1 MQIMFDT
8 DNNKDV
14 EMLAA
19 LVSVLGGPGVT
30 RTQVKTPPRSGKSTT
45 AEKAAAAAPEPDPVV
60 EEEAPAED
68 GGATMDDAVKLAT
81 ELVSAGKAAEVKA
94 ALTDLGAKR
103 VSELSGGAIGEFI
116 SRLS

>member
-1 MQIMFDT
+1 MQITIDT

-30 RTQVKTPPRSGKSTT
+30 QVKRTPAKKT
-45 AEKAAAAAPEPDPVV
+45 AASAVPEVAETAPEPDPVV
-60 EEEAPAED
+60 EEEALAED
-68 GGATMDDAVKLAT
+68 GGVTMDDAVKLAI
-81 ELVSAGKAAEVKA
+81 ELVSAGKANDVKA

>member
-30 RTQVKTPPRSGKSTT
+30 QVKKTPAKKT
-45 AEKAAAAAPEPDPVV
+45 ASAVPEVVETAPEPDPVV
-60 EEEAPAED
+60 EEAPAEN

-81 ELVSAGKAAEVKA
+81 ELVSAGKANEVKA

-103 VSELSGGAIGEFI
+103 VSELSSGAIDEFI
-116 SRLS
+116 SKLA